1 MNSYQILQQLE
12 MWGGVQNTVVPT
24 QMGGSRLHGGLRD
37 NGQRASAYCGGSGGV
52 GSRVIGENSDG
63 KV

>member
-1 MNSYQILQQLE
+1 
-12 MWGGVQNTVVPT
+12 MWGGVRNTVVPT

-37 NGQRASAYCGGSGGV
+37 NGLRASAYCGGSGGV
-52 GSRVIGENSDG
+52 GSRVVRENSDG